1 MSDRLTVSDLL
12 RDIDNKEFILPEF
25 QRGYVWTNKQVKE
38 YLQSLYKKYPTG
50 NFLIWKTPHLQKAR
64 GGQSNDNNKYYQ
76 LILDGQQRL
85 TSLYA
90 LFKGTPPPFY
100 EGENLF
106 FDLYFNIDTEE
117 FVYYMEKRMKN
128 NPEWI
133 QITEFFRVGDA
144 AKFVSEAPSDE
155 LKQYY
160 LRNLTK
166 LTRLSDIRNYTY
178 DIQKISELDIDEV
191 VTIFNLVNSS
201 GTPLSK
207 ADLGLAHICSY
218 WPEARDVFKNA
229 QENFK
234 KYNFNIELDTL
245 TTCISAIAVD
255 SVLFEKSFY
264 EADKT
269 LIEESWYKVERL
281 LEYVI
286 NVLRNDAYI
295 DSIKDLRTPYVLI
308 PLVYYLS
315 KNKGIFD
322 NERDKKLALYWL
334 YQALLWGRY
343 SGQTPTKLQADII
356 NLKNTN
362 SFRTLIEN
370 LKRWRGGNLEIEAND
385 LELQGTSSRFYPI
398 TYIVAR
404 SKGAIDWFNGMKLFS
419 KNIGVH
425 YKIENH
431 HIFPQAVLYN
441 SGYSS
446 SNSIDKR
453 KVNEIANIAFL
464 TKETNIKI
472 SKTDPLKYLREIDK
486 QFPNALKNQ
495 FVPKE
500 EYLREVKR
508 YEDFLSARRVL
519 IARDINKFLGNLI
532 SDEEILT
539 PPTTMDLINNG
550 ENEMI
555 ELKSCLRWSVNK
567 GEVDKDIEFNIMRTI
582 CAFLNYHGGILFIGV
597 EDHGKILGLENDF
610 NSLGKNTPDGFQLHL
625 INLVEKYL
633 GREFAKYVH
642 VFFETLEDKTI
653 CKVTVEQSKQPV
665 FIKSNGEKFFYTRVG
680 NSSKALDIEDTT
692 KYIHAHWDL

>member
-1 MSDRLTVSDLL
+1 MSDRLTVADLL
-12 RDIDNKEFILPEF
+12 RDIDNREFILPEF

-64 GGQSNDNNKYYQ
+64 GGSGNEDNKYYQ

-100 EGENLF
+100 EGEALW

-133 QITEFFRVGDA
+133 GVTEFFKVGDA
-144 AKFVSEAPSDE
+144 AKYVNDAPSDD

-160 LRNLTK
+160 LKNLTK
-166 LTRLSDIRNYTY
+166 LTKLNDIRNYTY
-178 DIQKISELDIDEV
+178 DIQKITELDIDEV
-191 VTIFNLVNSS
+191 VTVFNLVNSS

-207 ADLGLAHICSY
+207 ADLGLAHVCSF
-218 WPEARDVFKNA
+218 WPEARDVFKTA
-229 QENFK
+229 QRNFK
-234 KYNFNIELDTL
+234 KHNFEIDLDII
-245 TTCISAIAVD
+245 TTCISAVAVD
-255 SVLFEKSFY
+255 SVLFERSFY
-264 EADKT
+264 EADRT
-269 LIEESWYKVERL
+269 LIEESWNKVERL

-286 NVLRNDAYI
+286 NVLKNDAYI
-295 DSIKDLRTPYVLI
+295 DSTDDLRTPYVLI
-308 PLVYYLS
+308 PLIYYLS
-315 KNKGIFD
+315 RNRGIFD
-322 NERDKKLALYWL
+322 NVQDKNMALYWF

-362 SFRTLIEN
+362 SFKSLIEY
-370 LKRWRGGNLEIEAND
+370 LKRWRGGNLAIEAED
-385 LELQGTSSRFYPI
+385 LELQGTPSRFYPL

-446 SNSIDKR
+446 SNSMDKR

-464 TKETNIKI
+464 TKETNLKI
-472 SKTDPLKYLREIDK
+472 SKSDPLKYLKDIE
-486 QFPNALKNQ
+486 QQYPNALKSQ
-495 FVPKE
+495 FMPKE
-500 EYLREVKR
+500 EYLRDVKR
-508 YEDFLSARRVL
+508 YEDFLTERRQIIAKEINRFMDKL
-519 IARDINKFLGNLI
+519 IT
-532 SDEEILT
+532 DEELLT
-539 PPTTMDLINNG
+539 PPTSMDLIKNG
-550 ENEMI
+550 ENEMV
-555 ELKSCLRWSVNK
+555 ELKSCLRWSVSK
-567 GEVDKDIEFNIMRTI
+567 SQVDKDIEFNIMRTL
-582 CAFLNYHGGILFIGV
+582 CAFLNYNGGILFIGI
-597 EDHGKILGLENDF
+597 DDQGNILGLENDLS
-610 NSLGKNTPDGFQLHL
+610 SLGKNNIDGFQLHFTNL
-625 INLVEKYL
+625 IEKYL
-633 GREFAKYVH
+633 GREFVKYIH
-642 VFFETLEDKTI
+642 VSFEQLEGKTI
-653 CKVTVEQSKQPV
+653 CKVQIEHSKQPV
-665 FIKSNGEKFFYTRVG
+665 FIKSNGDKYFYTRIG

-692 KYIHAHWDL
+692 KYIHLHWN